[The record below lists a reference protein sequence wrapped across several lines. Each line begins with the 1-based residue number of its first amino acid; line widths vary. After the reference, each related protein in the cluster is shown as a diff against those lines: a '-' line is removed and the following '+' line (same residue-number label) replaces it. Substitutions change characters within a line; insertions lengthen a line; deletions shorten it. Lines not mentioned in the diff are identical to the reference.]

1 MRLETSKYKNTFIK
15 NDLALL
21 LILFGEII

>member
-1 MRLETSKYKNTFIK
+1 MRLETSKYKNTK